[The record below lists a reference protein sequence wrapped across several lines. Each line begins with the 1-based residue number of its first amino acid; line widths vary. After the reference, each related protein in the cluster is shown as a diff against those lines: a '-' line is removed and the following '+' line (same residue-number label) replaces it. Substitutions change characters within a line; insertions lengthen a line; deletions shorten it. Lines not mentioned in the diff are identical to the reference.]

1 MIALMNIS
9 KNLSTKVPFTSNSR
23 MARAVEVLTGEAIT
37 ELDDR
42 ADYGEDRWITVGRLG
57 GRLVVLVWTKRGTK
71 YRIISMRKAND
82 REQKI
87 FTSILDRSR

>member
-1 MIALMNIS
+1 
-9 KNLSTKVPFTSNSR
+9 
-23 MARAVEVLTGEAIT
+23 MARAAEVLAGEAVT

-42 ADYGEDRWITVGRLG
+42 SDYGEDRWITVGRLE
-57 GRLVVLVWTKRGTK
+57 GRLVVLVWTKRGTN